1 MNFDNIKNQMN
12 ADSESE
18 GDLEINTK
26 HMGNSK
32 LPLDK
37 VRRSMKSEII
47 TQLLCIVVFLGF
59 PSVVPMET
67 VPKGVYYILIFVTC
81 LITTGYLL
89 KMGWFLKRSSD
100 ISQQSKYALLSIV
113 HDLKLT
119 LEVYKTAIIA
129 GSLLLPLAMVAL
141 SYATIGK
148 HQEQF
153 IKLISL
159 DIEPS
164 LLAIYILIYLAI
176 AVFIYFITIKW
187 ADKLYGG
194 HVKKL
199 EAVVNELEVD

>member
-12 ADSESE
+12 ASSENE
-18 GDLEINTK
+18 DDIEINTK
-26 HMGNSK
+26 QISNSK

-47 TQLLCIVVFLGF
+47 TQLLIIVIFLGL
-59 PSVVPMET
+59 PSIVPMET
-67 VPKGVYYILIFVTC
+67 IPKGVYYIVMFVTC
-81 LITTGYLL
+81 LITLGYLL

-100 ISQQSKYALLSIV
+100 ISQQSKYALLSII

-141 SYATIGK
+141 NYATIDTNE
-148 HQEQF
+148 EQF

-159 DIEPS
+159 DVAPS
-164 LLAIYILIYLAI
+164 ILAIYILIYLVI
-176 AVFIYFITIKW
+176 AVFIYFITVKW

-194 HVKKL
+194 HIKKL
-199 EAVVNELEVD
+199 EDVVNLFEVD